1 MKESL
6 FLFSSFYKGV
16 YAQEKL
22 RDAGIRTALKKA
34 PVELARSCSYALYL
48 AAEKLPEASRVLR
61 RQNIL
66 WLGRYLVE
74 RENNR
79 LVYRKIKEKGPQI

>member
-6 FLFSSFYKGV
+6 FVFSSFYRGV

-22 RDAGIRTALKKA
+22 RDAGIRSALKKA

-48 AAEKLPEASRVLR
+48 DATRLPEASRVLEK
-61 RQNIL
+61 QGIP
-66 WLGRYLVE
+66 WLGRYFVD

-79 LVYRKIKEKGPQI
+79 FTYRKVKEKPQP